1 MTDFCDSQVPHFS
14 MQFFHEAL
22 ESSWEAHYRLVS
34 DDLENI
40 QAALI
45 ELVWSLCK
53 SHFEFSSL

>member
-1 MTDFCDSQVPHFS
+1 